1 MPDELADAIR
11 AIGSRTSGDRNLE
24 FCLTDQREHLIQEGC
39 RDRDSR
45 VRLHRVRSAVP
56 ADDDG
61 SRFLGDEGSGRRIPR
76 CIRQGD
82 ARVELSFGDPGKG
95 PEAVAGP

>member
-1 MPDELADAIR
+1 VPDELADAIR

-24 FCLTDQREHLIQEGC
+24 FCLTDQREHFVQERC

-61 SRFLGDEGSGRRIPR
+61 SRFLGDEGSRPPYPT
-76 CIRQGD
+76 
-82 ARVELSFGDPGKG
+82 VYS
-95 PEAVAGP
+95 AG